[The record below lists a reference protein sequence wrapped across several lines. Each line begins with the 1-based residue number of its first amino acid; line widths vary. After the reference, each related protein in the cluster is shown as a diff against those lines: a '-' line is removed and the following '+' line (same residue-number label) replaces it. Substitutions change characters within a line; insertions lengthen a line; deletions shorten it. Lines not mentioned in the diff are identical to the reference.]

1 MVDSTD
7 DFLDRSLQAVAASA
21 AQTQDIG
28 EGLLFVLDQDERK
41 RWQLEM
47 EEAFSPSGIG
57 CDVFGYDWHGR
68 ILAIDA
74 DAKLLVAFDAARDG
88 AFELCSSDIPMRDL
102 LFGEDDI
109 LEHAAYER
117 WCHEHD
123 AVEYPNCIS
132 YEIPFYLGG
141 KDDASNMQPMSLA
154 LYWDLSMQIAEQ
166 VRNLPEGT
174 VINNVTIS
182 D

>member
-1 MVDSTD
+1 MDASFEQT
-7 DFLDRSLQAVAASA
+7 LQAIATSA
-21 AQTQDIG
+21 AQTLDIG
-28 EGLLFVLDQDERK
+28 EGLLFVFDQNERE
-41 RWQLEM
+41 RWQHKM
-47 EEAFSPSGIG
+47 EKAFSPSGIG

-74 DAKLLVAFDAARDG
+74 DAKLLVAFDAAQDG
-88 AFELCSSDIPMRDL
+88 AFELCSSDIPVRDL

-109 LEHAAYER
+109 LEGEAYKR
-117 WCHEHD
+117 WRHEHE

-141 KDDASNMQPMSLA
+141 KDEISNMQPMSLD
-154 LYWDLSMQIAEQ
+154 LYWNLSMQIADQ
-166 VRNLPEGT
+166 VRNLPKGT